1 MKENFLEDEF
11 WKETVVI
18 EIIKFQRS
26 SHFRIC
32 KISKSERIY
41 YLYFL
46 SFVFSGYYFS
56 SQFHLPEH
64 GGKAGDMKLPI
75 SRDVLNEKERF

>member
-18 EIIKFQRS
+18 EIIKFWS
-26 SHFRIC
+26 SFHFGIC
-32 KISKSERIY
+32 KISISERIY

-56 SQFHLPEH
+56 SQPRLPEH
-64 GGKAGDMKLPI
+64 SGKAGDVKLSI
-75 SRDVLNEKERF
+75 SHDKLNENEIF